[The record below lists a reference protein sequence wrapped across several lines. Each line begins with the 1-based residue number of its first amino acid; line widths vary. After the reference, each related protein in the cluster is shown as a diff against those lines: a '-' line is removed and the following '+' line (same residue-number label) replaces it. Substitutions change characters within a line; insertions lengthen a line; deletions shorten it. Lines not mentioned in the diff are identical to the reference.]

1 MSDREDVME
10 KITTMERAG
19 GTDMLL
25 EGLVELSRGNDE
37 GALELFTHL
46 LAGKGE
52 SSLAAMC
59 SAQLLLKKGDAAAAV
74 ALLEKARTE
83 APGSAALSFLL
94 GTAYARTCRTF
105 DAIACFR
112 ETLAIAPGD
121 EQAREALE
129 ELLCVQEP

>member
-1 MSDREDVME
+1 MEEVME
-10 KITTMERAG
+10 ELVTMETANG
-19 GTDMLL
+19 KDVLL
-25 EGLVELSRGNDE
+25 DGLVELSRGNDE
-37 GALELFTHL
+37 GALEQFTRL

-74 ALLEKARTE
+74 ALLENARAE
-83 APGSAALSFLL
+83 APGSAALSYLL
-94 GTAYARTCRTF
+94 GTAYARTYRTF

-121 EQAREALE
+121 EQARVALD